1 MKEIYLAGGCF
12 WGMQK
17 FLDQFEGVIMTEVGY
32 ANGPDAAPTYEDV
45 CHNSGHAEAVHIQYD
60 DTILPLT
67 KLLQYY
73 FAVIDPVSANRQGND
88 IGVQYRTGIY
98 YSEESQLSEIES
110 VYAEEEKKSGESLAV
125 EIKPLKNFFSAED
138 YHQKYLDKN
147 PSGYCHITARHLS
160 GFVLQ
165 DCEESR

>member
-1 MKEIYLAGGCF
+1 MWLLFYYLDRGENDSTILAKTRKRFCYLTKPRIRF
-12 WGMQK
+12 
-17 FLDQFEGVIMTEVGY
+17 Y
-32 ANGPDAAPTYEDV
+32 YYV

-60 DTILPLT
+60 ETILPLT

-147 PSGYCHITARHLS
+147 PSGYCHIPARHLS